1 MRSRPL
7 PRRGFALITV
17 LWVLGIL
24 ALLAAEFA
32 ASART
37 TRVAAGNARTDVRA
51 VWAARAGFARATE
64 LLDRKLARNLAGYD
78 LAAHGDMALPEI
90 AYDLDGATVRAFALD
105 ARARVNV
112 NRADAPTLAR
122 LFEVTGLSSAVADSL
137 AEAILDWRDGDDF
150 RRPRGAESAEYRT
163 LRPPVLPRNAPI
175 AEIEELRA
183 VWGMSP
189 ERYARIAPYLTVAGD
204 GRIGI
209 NSAAVAVLQTLPG
222 MDEAGAVA
230 IAARRTRAPF
240 RGIFDLLPALPQPAR
255 SNLQAN
261 LALAV
266 DRMAFAPRELELHVE
281 ATIPDANARAEIRA
295 TVVLAGAS
303 SVRIRHLVE
312 R

>member
-78 LAAHGDMALPEI
+78 LAAHGDTALPEI

-209 NSAAVAVLQTLPG
+209 NSAAVAVLQALPG

-255 SNLQAN
+255 SNMQAN

-281 ATIPDANARAEIRA
+281 GTIPDANARAEIRA

-303 SVRIRHLVE
+303 SVRIRHMVE